1 MLNVCAALFF
11 AVGAFA
17 NHGGNHNGGN
27 GGGNNNHN
35 GGGGGNGGKGSG
47 GGNGGNGGGNGGS
60 SNGGGGNG
68 GSSSGGGSSS
78 SSSDVVYSGSMT
90 SGLNTFPPTTVDVT
104 VTEDTVTISL
114 ECWATGG
121 WCGFG
126 FGQGHMEGSY
136 AIVSTNDGVSEY
148 ILTKNNEGGVKGDQ
162 SENEID
168 SGLVTLEST
177 ADFLTR
183 SATVTIPRESDDR
196 FSFPF
201 DPTGNTNTL
210 VVTMITAKADYYEPE
225 LFFHG
230 SQCQSFESLALT
242 VEGGSKRH
250 KESSKRRKESSLFAD
265 LELEGDAATKELT
278 MSEMLFGAV
287 LLVVAAF
294 AIDQLWRWSTSDGS
308 KLQVST
314 GDEEDAPLLN
324 ADKA

>member
-1 MLNVCAALFF
+1 M
-11 AVGAFA
+11 G
-17 NHGGNHNGGN
+17 
-27 GGGNNNHN
+27 
-35 GGGGGNGGKGSG
+35 
-47 GGNGGNGGGNGGS
+47 
-60 SNGGGGNG
+60 
-68 GSSSGGGSSS
+68 
-78 SSSDVVYSGSMT
+78 
-90 SGLNTFPPTTVDVT
+90 
-104 VTEDTVTISL
+104 
-114 ECWATGG
+114 
-121 WCGFG
+121 
-126 FGQGHMEGSY
+126 
-136 AIVSTNDGVSEY
+136 IVSTNDGVSEY

-183 SATVTIPRESDDR
+183 SATVTIPREFDDR

-210 VVTMITAKADYYEPE
+210 VVTMITAKADYYEHE

-230 SQCQSFESLALT
+230 SQCKAFESLALT

-265 LELEGDAATKELT
+265 LDLEGDAATKELT
-278 MSEMLFGAV
+278 VSEMLFGAV

-294 AIDQLWRWSTSDGS
+294 AIDQLRRWSTSDGS

-324 ADKA
+324 ADKAGRARVSAMARVGGSGVRTFRLCKARAICSAARMSSACGHHSLRFCLFVDSVSTYSLRCNSLRGEARQSDSSSLVLALRISPQK